1 SPTPDFHVQALLA
14 EVVLPGSASD
24 VEPSGGRVARVG
36 AGLARGRKGRVQLT
50 RTTRR
55 ASSSPLALSP
65 PRTRLP
71 SVKLE
76 DGIRIAT
83 SFGSGKES
91 GKHDTC
97 CYSCSRAF
105 PGSLL
110 SLSLSLIC
118 YSASSSLLPPNLS
131 QCCYDELSTHL
142 FRSLRGINSEG
153 EDDWVVKPAAYSVL
167 DYSEGKRTLSLFPFV
182 SCCIKKE
189 MAVNWKKRS
198 NLQSFLTHTT
208 PTVPAYPLPKV
219 TSLPL
224 FWHNHNPD
232 IFY

>member
-1 SPTPDFHVQALLA
+1 LLA

-36 AGLARGRKGRVQLT
+36 AALARGRKGRVQLI

-105 PGSLL
+105 PGSPL
-110 SLSLSLIC
+110 SLSRSSVILHHLLCSLRIC
-118 YSASSSLLPPNLS
+118 RN
-131 QCCYDELSTHL
+131 DELSTHL

-167 DYSEGKRTLSLFPFV
+167 DYSEGKRTLSRFPFV